1 MENTQNSAWNII
13 SNAYIF
19 AVLLITLLFLRVDG
33 KELFVDFF
41 LYATLSRKDI
51 VIKIEEKQYPFR
63 CILS

>member
-13 SNAYIF
+13 SDAYIF

-33 KELFVDFF
+33 KGLFMDFF

-51 VIKIEEKQYPFR
+51 VNKIEEKKTIPF
-63 CILS
+63 